1 MGARPRSR
9 GQPGALPLFSYIMSR
24 ISSRFETVTRALAP
38 SGLPSPSLEFNERL
52 TALYALSQRSQY
64 IFASP
69 LGPFY
74 REARHYHVPR
84 FVYFGPHTSE
94 ESLSLAFYAGF
105 DARDLRGTLSLLHF
119 VERLALQPEL
129 ARGLNLSFF
138 PLVDVTGLIHGDSA
152 GLSGASWN
160 HPPAP
165 ELDLL
170 SKDAR
175 GRGYYGF
182 VRIEASNADDDVVTI
197 RLRGHALEVV
207 GVEIISS
214 EDVEPWEVRWV
225 TEPAEAVVEDG
236 PLSLADDL
244 PFAPF
249 ELTLQLPS
257 SWPAEMHREATSS
270 ILRRFILRYRGF
282 HAYGQHL

>member
-1 MGARPRSR
+1 
-9 GQPGALPLFSYIMSR
+9 MSS

-38 SGLPSPSLEFNERL
+38 SGPISSSLEFNERL
-52 TALYALSQRSQY
+52 TALYALAHRSQY
-64 IFASP
+64 VFASP

-74 REARHYHVPR
+74 RRARHYHVPR
-84 FVYFGPHTSE
+84 FVYFGPQTSD
-94 ESLSLAFYAGF
+94 ESLRLAFYAGF

-138 PLVDVTGLIHGDSA
+138 PLTDVAGLIHGDSG
-152 GLSGASWN
+152 GLADASWSY
-160 HPPAP
+160 PPAP
-165 ELDLL
+165 EIDLL

-182 VRIEASNADDDVVTI
+182 VRVETADTDEDVVTI
-197 RLRGHALEVV
+197 RLRGHALEAV

-214 EDVEPWEVRWV
+214 EDVEPWAVRWV
-225 TEPAEAVVEDG
+225 TEPADAIVGDG

-244 PFAPF
+244 PFEPF
-249 ELTLQLPS
+249 ELALQLPS
-257 SWPAEMHREATSS
+257 TWSAEMHREATAS
-270 ILRRFILRYRGF
+270 ILKRFILRYRGF

>member
-1 MGARPRSR
+1 
-9 GQPGALPLFSYIMSR
+9 MSP

-38 SGLPSPSLEFNERL
+38 SGQASPSLEFNERL
-52 TALYALSQRSQY
+52 TAVYALAHRSQY
-64 IFASP
+64 VFASP

-74 REARHYHVPR
+74 RQSRHYQVPR
-84 FVYFGPHTSE
+84 FVYFGPNTSD
-94 ESLSLAFYAGF
+94 ESLRLAFYAGF
-105 DARDLRGTLSLLHF
+105 DARDLRATLSILHF
-119 VERLALQPEL
+119 IELIALQPEL

-138 PLVDVTGLIHGDSA
+138 PLIDVAGLIHGDSG
-152 GLSGASWN
+152 GLAGASWS

-165 ELDLL
+165 ELDLM

-182 VRIEASNADDDVVTI
+182 VRVETAATDDDAVTI
-197 RLRGHALEVV
+197 RLRGHALEAV

-214 EDVEPWEVRWV
+214 EDVEPWAVRWV
-225 TEPAEAVVEDG
+225 TESADTAVHDG

-249 ELTLQLPS
+249 ELTLQLPP
-257 SWPAEMHREATSS
+257 SWSDEMQREATAS
-270 ILRRFILRYRGF
+270 ILKHFILRYRGF
-282 HAYGQHL
+282 HAYGQNL

>member
-1 MGARPRSR
+1 
-9 GQPGALPLFSYIMSR
+9 MSK

-38 SGLPSPSLEFNERL
+38 SGLLSPSLEFNERL
-52 TALYALSQRSQY
+52 TSLYALAHRSQY
-64 IFASP
+64 VFASP

-84 FVYFGPHTSE
+84 FVYFGPHTSD
-94 ESLSLAFYAGF
+94 ESLRLAFYAGF

-138 PLVDVTGLIHGDSA
+138 PLVDVAGLIRGDSG
-152 GLSGASWN
+152 GLAGASWDY
-160 HPPAP
+160 PPAP

-170 SKDAR
+170 AKDAR

-182 VRIEASNADDDVVTI
+182 VRVEASDADDDVVTI
-197 RLRGHALEVV
+197 RLRGHALEAV

-214 EDVEPWEVRWV
+214 EDVEPWAVRWV
-225 TEPAEAVVEDG
+225 TEPADATVRDG

-257 SWPAEMHREATSS
+257 AWSDEMHREATAS
-270 ILRRFILRYRGF
+270 ILKRFILRYRGF